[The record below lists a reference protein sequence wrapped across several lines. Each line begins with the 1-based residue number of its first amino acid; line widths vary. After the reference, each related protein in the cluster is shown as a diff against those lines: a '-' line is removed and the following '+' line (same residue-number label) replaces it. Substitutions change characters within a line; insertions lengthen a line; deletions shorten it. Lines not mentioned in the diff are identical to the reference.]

1 MNPNAFN
8 TSPVMH
14 GQIGF
19 TLLELLI
26 VLLLGALITTGL
38 LRNQSIEADVGLAL
52 TQATRYQVLSAATG
66 RYMADNYSGIK
77 AIAANDA
84 ASKTPTCSIIS
95 LAADEPKIPVALNA
109 CNFKTTATSS
119 PVVNALQP
127 TVNELQT
134 AGYLSSNF
142 DPRFVWPGLG
152 VVYSAYKPPTPTDTN
167 YPVAAMVYATHV
179 QALCNSKP
187 VAVDNTCDQPQLRS
201 LVFNTQPFAD
211 SRSWFRQSRLENL
224 STARDELGANGMVS
238 YDYSFKDDGRLYSA
252 GNVVSLDNPLRRNK
266 NSSSADTVFKGVEGI
281 LAMQN
286 LYQPPPA
293 SGQ

>member
-1 MNPNAFN
+1 MGIQMN
-8 TSPVMH
+8 SPKATPRYAST
-14 GQIGF
+14 GF

-66 RYMADNYSGIK
+66 RYMADNYAGIK

-95 LAADEPKIPVALNA
+95 LAADEPKMPVALNT

-152 VVYSAYKPPTPTDTN
+152 VVYSAYNPPTPTDTN

-187 VAVDNTCDQPQLRS
+187 VAVDNTCD
-201 LVFNTQPFAD
+201 
-211 SRSWFRQSRLENL
+211 RSWFRQSRLENL

-266 NSSSADTVFKGVEGI
+266 NSASADTVFKGVEGI